1 MSYFPT
7 KKLNSVHSRSFT
19 RSRAG
24 NVQNCSITPAT
35 FSIEESYLVSRFLQ
49 HPQVIAISARSEFSR
64 EKTDQLWPAVFVHRR
79 EGLKLQAHRL
89 LQGARLDF
97 SQDALLFQEIPEVT
111 SAMGSFVHNFG
122 DIVFYVSSTNQVRPA
137 VFFAAS

>member
-1 MSYFPT
+1 LTHPAAGPLPPGSFSCAQPFP
-7 KKLNSVHSRSFT
+7 LWSLRFPSASGPI
-19 RSRAG
+19 AG
-24 NVQNCSITPAT
+24 
-35 FSIEESYLVSRFLQ
+35 
-49 HPQVIAISARSEFSR
+49 
-64 EKTDQLWPAVFVHRR
+64 
-79 EGLKLQAHRL
+79 HRL

-122 DIVFYVSSTNQVRPA
+122 DIVFYVSSTNQVRPE